1 MRLIILGPPG
11 AGKGTQAARIAEHL
25 GIPAISTGDIFRAN
39 IKDETPLGLQVKE
52 ILASGGYVS
61 DEVTN
66 AIVEDRLAQD
76 DCAPGFLLD
85 GYPRT
90 LAQVEAL
97 DGMLAAHGAALD
109 HVLELTVDDDAVVA
123 RLLKRAESEGRAD
136 DTEDVIRERMAIYH
150 RETKPLSDTYR
161 ERGLLVEVDGLGEV
175 DEVTDAHPHRPH
187 LTRHAT
193 KFGGHAANAACPPN
207 LGVRVLARRRR
218 VRRCRCRRMPCAAF
232 GAAATVR
239 RATSCQVEPGRAG
252 PPRSPGRRLAD
263 SRAFSRGQG
272 CADRRAPRTSRS
284 PSNPRH

>member
-1 MRLIILGPPG
+1 MRLILMGPPG
-11 AGKGTQAARIAEHL
+11 AGKGTQATKVADHF

-39 IKDETPLGLQVKE
+39 IKNETPLGLQVKE

-66 AIVEDRLAQD
+66 AIVDDRLAQD

-97 DGMLAAHGAALD
+97 DGMLATHGAALD

-150 RETKPLSDTYR
+150 RETKPLSDAYR
-161 ERGLLVEVDGLGEV
+161 ERGLLVEVDGLGDI
-175 DEVTDAHPHRPH
+175 DEVTERIIAA
-187 LTRHAT
+187 LT
-193 KFGGHAANAACPPN
+193 
-207 LGVRVLARRRR
+207 
-218 VRRCRCRRMPCAAF
+218 
-232 GAAATVR
+232 
-239 RATSCQVEPGRAG
+239 
-252 PPRSPGRRLAD
+252 
-263 SRAFSRGQG
+263 
-272 CADRRAPRTSRS
+272 
-284 PSNPRH
+284 